1 MARVT
6 IVRVFV
12 VTGGRYRRMGVTG
25 GRRAL
30 GLYGAR
36 VVVLMVIVIVRR
48 RGSCHRILAVP
59 FIAGPALP
67 RRLQ

>member
-12 VTGGRYRRMGVTG
+12 VTGGLHRRVGVTG

-30 GLYGAR
+30 GLCGAR
-36 VVVLMVIVIVRR
+36 VVVLMVIVVVLG
-48 RGSCHRILAVP
+48 RGSCHRILAVAI
-59 FIAGPALP
+59 IAGPALP